1 MGRLDRNSQAEI
13 VYLLKNNTMEA
24 EILMSKFQNLPQHAK
39 KELLD
44 FLDFL
49 TSRYKKAESRGKKG
63 FSFDWEG
70 GLKDVNENSIELQ
83 HKANQWRNT

>member
-1 MGRLDRNSQAEI
+1 
-13 VYLLKNNTMEA
+13 MEA
-24 EILMSKFQNLPQHAK
+24 ENLLCKFQNLPQHAK

-49 TSRYKKAESRGKKG
+49 TSRYKKAESSENKG

-70 GLKDVNENSIELQ
+70 GLKDVKESSIELQ

>member
-1 MGRLDRNSQAEI
+1 
-13 VYLLKNNTMEA
+13 MEA
-24 EILMSKFQNLPQHAK
+24 DILINKFQNLPESAR

-49 TSRYKKAESRGKKG
+49 LLRYGKKQKLKKGG

-70 GLKDVNENSIELQ
+70 GLKDIDETSVGLQ
-83 HKANQWRNT
+83 HKANQWR

>member
-1 MGRLDRNSQAEI
+1 
-13 VYLLKNNTMEA
+13 MEA
-24 EILMSKFQNLPQHAK
+24 EVLINKFQNLPQNAK

-49 TSRYKKAESRGKKG
+49 TSRYKKAESRKKKG

-70 GLKDVNENSIELQ
+70 GLKDLKESSVELQ

>member
-1 MGRLDRNSQAEI
+1 
-13 VYLLKNNTMEA
+13 MEA
-24 EILMSKFQNLPQHAK
+24 DILLNKFQNLPESAK

-49 TSRYKKAESRGKKG
+49 SLRYDKKKKEKKDG

-70 GLKDVNENSIELQ
+70 GLKDLDETSVGLQ
-83 HKANQWRNT
+83 HKANQWR